1 MDKMESKHCEDIE
14 QCQIIISEKKDV
26 EIRGLRIELD
36 QINQDIE
43 RQVNIKLN
51 DKYENEKDL
60 NESIIKYQRE

>member
-1 MDKMESKHCEDIE
+1 MELKHCEDIE

-26 EIRGLRIELD
+26 EIRALRIELD